1 MPTWPRLIRKAIPPV
16 AMALLV
22 LPLLGPAAAWAQAS
36 ACERYRAELASL
48 HRSAASSVN
57 VQRQR
62 GEIERLAGY
71 YRAIGCDRGFF
82 FVRPPAACGPIAGQ
96 IRALQASYQVLLSQA
111 TDPDTIENRRRQLR
125 AAVARA
131 CDALAAPEAIP
142 AAKWKGN
149 GRLVCVRSCDG
160 GYFPLDSPPKAKEDV
175 AALCSALCP
184 NAEAMVFQLPREGGI
199 EQSVSETGE
208 PYMKLASALRYR
220 TAYDPSC
227 SCKKPDEGWAQA
239 LGKAEG
245 LIKRGKGD
253 VLVTEA
259 ISRQMANATLR
270 RPKARRDR
278 AEGAT
283 VGASTARPIAVPE
296 PDATGSIGQHR
307 TQPCAAIS
315 AGQGDTGDRARH
327 HPGPRAIGRL
337 RSPSL
342 W

>member
-96 IRALQASYQVLLSQA
+96 IRVFQASYQVLLSQA

-175 AALCSALCP
+175 AALCSALSRMPKRWCSSFRGR
-184 NAEAMVFQLPREGGI
+184 AG
-199 EQSVSETGE
+199 SSS
-208 PYMKLASALRYR
+208 PY
-220 TAYDPSC
+220 
-227 SCKKPDEGWAQA
+227 
-239 LGKAEG
+239 
-245 LIKRGKGD
+245 
-253 VLVTEA
+253 
-259 ISRQMANATLR
+259 R
-270 RPKARRDR
+270 RPANL
-278 AEGAT
+278 T
-283 VGASTARPIAVPE
+283 
-296 PDATGSIGQHR
+296 
-307 TQPCAAIS
+307 
-315 AGQGDTGDRARH
+315 
-327 HPGPRAIGRL
+327 
-337 RSPSL
+337 
-342 W
+342 